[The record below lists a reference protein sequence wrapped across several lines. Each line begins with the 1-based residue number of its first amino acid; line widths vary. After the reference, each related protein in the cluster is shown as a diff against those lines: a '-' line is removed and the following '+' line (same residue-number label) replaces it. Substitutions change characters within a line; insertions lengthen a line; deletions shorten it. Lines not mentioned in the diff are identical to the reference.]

1 MLVLDKVLTALRV
14 NAYPA
19 RGGMASLPG
28 VRTALVA
35 DARAERVALN
45 SKYQQQKG
53 STEPEFAEKKLHR
66 ELARVSLASC
76 LVVVAG
82 DYEPKPSDRLK
93 GQGRVSIADIV
104 ASFIA
109 KGDPK
114 LSTKLPE
121 WGTSKALIR
130 RKKIHALFRP
140 AAVFNS
146 VMFNFPVVGIVNDKL
161 RTVRGRLSSGSASSG
176 ILHAGVYVSA
186 AITCGRASHLK
197 P

>member
-14 NAYPA
+14 NAY
-19 RGGMASLPG
+19 S
-28 VRTALVA
+28 
-35 DARAERVALN
+35 ARAERVALN

-121 WGTSKALIR
+121 WGTSKEVVGLGEDVEHPILLARFRLMSSLLMSASATPTGKLVR
-130 RKKIHALFRP
+130 RKKIHNVLTLSRP

-146 VMFNFPVVGIVNDKL
+146 VMVSFPVVGTAPRAPPML
-161 RTVRGRLSSGSASSG
+161 PGVRHRDGNSG
-176 ILHAGVYVSA
+176 IF
-186 AITCGRASHLK
+186 
-197 P
+197 